1 MRIVIRER
9 SGQVTGQVPL
19 QNTVPRIGMWGTV
32 TDVDSTRNAVN
43 VRLTGGVLL
52 EDVPVASLDEWICEF
67 KDEGYL
73 SGSRN
78 LPPENA
84 RVFVLMPTG
93 TFEGAFVLCSSLS
106 MFEKEHQKKFM
117 STKEQRTEKN
127 VERLRVR
134 PGKWI
139 EKYNYKTGQLELTS
153 SNEKVKIAIA
163 DDNNKKEVSV
173 NAFGAN
179 ITIDKDGNIAVKA
192 ATDKKIS
199 LNGENLSG
207 IVKADELK
215 TQLDKMTARIDKIID
230 ALTKSSVTPQDGG
243 LTYKANIMAILG
255 FDPPKLPGEKP
266 KEGDPEPV
274 TPKPQAPLGKE
285 DFSNIKNDK
294 VVHGG

>member
-153 SNEKVKIAIA
+153 SNENVKIAIA
-163 DDNNKKEVSV
+163 DDNNKKEEGSKIREKEAPFLVKTVV
-173 NAFGAN
+173 N
-179 ITIDKDGNIAVKA
+179 TLLEQHIDSYSL
-192 ATDKKIS
+192 IS
-199 LNGENLSG
+199 RCGFP
-207 IVKADELK
+207 DELL
-215 TQLDKMTARIDKIID
+215 QII
-230 ALTKSSVTPQDGG
+230 S
-243 LTYKANIMAILG
+243 ANTLVAKDEEKQTLP
-255 FDPPKLPGEKP
+255 FKLN
-266 KEGDPEPV
+266 
-274 TPKPQAPLGKE
+274 
-285 DFSNIKNDK
+285 F
-294 VVHGG
+294 

>member
-67 KDEGYL
+67 KDGDYM

-117 STKEQRTEKN
+117 STKEQRAEKN

-215 TQLDKMTARIDKIID
+215 TQLDKMSDRIDKMVNTFNGWVV
-230 ALTKSSVTPQDGG
+230 LPNDGG
-243 LTYKANIMAILG
+243 AALATAMKTVIGTM
-255 FDPPKLPGEKP
+255 
-266 KEGDPEPV
+266 V
-274 TPKPQAPLGKE
+274 KE

>member
-1 MRIVIRER
+1 MNLKTGTICREA
-9 SGQVTGQVPL
+9 
-19 QNTVPRIGMWGTV
+19 GT
-32 TDVDSTRNAVN
+32 
-43 VRLTGGVLL
+43 
-52 EDVPVASLDEWICEF
+52 
-67 KDEGYL
+67 
-73 SGSRN
+73 
-78 LPPENA
+78 PPENA

-117 STKEQRTEKN
+117 STKEQRAEKN

-215 TQLDKMTARIDKIID
+215 TQL
-230 ALTKSSVTPQDGG
+230 VPNDGG
-243 LTYKANIMAILG
+243 AALATAMKTVIGTM
-255 FDPPKLPGEKP
+255 
-266 KEGDPEPV
+266 V
-274 TPKPQAPLGKE
+274 KE

-294 VVHGG
+294 VVHGD